1 MAPLAPARRLRLI
14 AGNPMRRVLVT
25 LLILNLPGRLAAQT
39 WNDPQVGQLV
49 RRAILLRETP
59 ASDTSLRS
67 YRNHAHG
74 FVFYLVQY
82 GPGFPDPPRLAKAD
96 ELDVEVY
103 WQAPDLSKQRIVAW
117 RDGSFLPIQVR
128 YHRDH
133 LGIVTNNFGPLIRI
147 GEGDEVRE
155 AIHPLSLEGLDEYD
169 FGLQDTLSLRTTNG
183 LLDVLA
189 VQVRPRN
196 PSRPLVIGTLYLERR
211 TAALVRFQ
219 FSFTPAAYRDEELED
234 ISVVL
239 EQSLFEGKWWL
250 PYAQQIEIRRR
261 ASAFDFPFRT
271 IIRGRWEIGDYD
283 FGAEFPAGLRTAP
296 EFGGLSAPVR
306 DTAKWSTSLRAAV
319 EAADPFDRR
328 QFDELKARAQDLAS
342 RQVLEGMPRRR
353 FGTTSLS
360 DLIHV
365 NRVQGL
371 AFGFGLGFR
380 MNGGYSLRGSLGY
393 GLSDHR
399 ITAGVGGSFT
409 RGSTEWSF
417 DGRRVIRDIGDEPVV
432 SGVINSLLSQES
444 AKDLGSYLLGEELGV
459 GLRHRFDPR
468 WSLELASRLEHTSSV
483 EQVAKPLRGAY
494 EANPALGSG
503 TYALG
508 RAVLALAARGALDR
522 SDLKAQF
529 GVEVGTGQTDYLRAS
544 FRSDGSVPIPI
555 GHLRLR
561 TVAGLATSGLPK
573 SRSFTIGGRGTLP
586 GERFRAFGGRRTVA
600 AQLEWR
606 IPVPVPAIGLGPFA
620 TTGNRA
626 ILAPLFG
633 IGWAGGT
640 IEDVPWTASD
650 GPRPVFGIAA
660 EFLQG
665 MIRIEAA
672 RKLRFFPED
681 KRPKYFFALTLDVSP
696 EWWPIL

>member
-1 MAPLAPARRLRLI
+1 
-14 AGNPMRRVLVT
+14 MRRVLVT
-25 LLILNLPGRLAAQT
+25 FLILLPPGRLAAQT
-39 WNDPQVGQLV
+39 WNDPQVGQLI

-59 ASDTSLRS
+59 ASDTTLVS

-103 WQAPDLSKQRIVAW
+103 WRAPDLSKQRIVAW
-117 RDGSFLPIQVR
+117 RDGSFLPIEVH

-133 LGIVTNNFGPLIRI
+133 LGIVTNNFGPLIRL

-169 FGLQDTLSLRTTNG
+169 FGIQDTLKLKTSKGELE
-183 LLDVLA
+183 VLA

-196 PSRPLVIGTLYLERR
+196 PLRPLVIGTLYLERR

-261 ASAFDFPFRT
+261 SSAFDFPFRT
-271 IIRGRWEIGDYD
+271 IIRSRWEIGDYD
-283 FGAEFPAGLRTAP
+283 FGAEFPAALRAAP
-296 EFGGLSAPVR
+296 EFGGLSTPLR
-306 DTAKWSTSLRAAV
+306 DTTKWTTSLRAAV

-342 RQVLEGMPRRR
+342 RQVLEGLPRRR
-353 FGTTSLS
+353 LGTTSLS

-380 MNGGYSLRGSLGY
+380 FNGGYALRGALGY

-399 ITAGVGGSFT
+399 ITAGVGSSLT
-409 RGSTEWSF
+409 RGANEWSF
-417 DGRRVIRDIGDEPVV
+417 DARRVIRDIGDEPVV
-432 SGVINSLLSQES
+432 SGVVNSLLSQES
-444 AKDLGSYLLGEELGV
+444 AKDLGSYLLGEEVGL
-459 GLRHRFDPR
+459 GLRHRFDSR
-468 WSLELASRLEHTSSV
+468 WSFELASRLEHTSSV
-483 EQVAKPLRGAY
+483 ETTAKPLRGSY
-494 EANPALGSG
+494 EPNPALGSG
-503 TYALG
+503 TYVLG
-508 RAVLALAARGALDR
+508 RAVLSLAARGAVDR
-522 SDLKAQF
+522 SDLKARL
-529 GVEVGTGQTDYLRAS
+529 GLEVGTGATDYIRTT
-544 FRSDGSVPIPI
+544 FRSDGSVPIPV

-561 TVAGLATSGLPK
+561 VMAGLASSGLPR
-573 SRSFTIGGRGTLP
+573 SRSFPIGGRGTLP
-586 GERFRAFGGRRTVA
+586 GETNRRYGGTRVLAT
-600 AQLEWR
+600 QLEWR

-633 IGWAGGT
+633 VGWAGGANA
-640 IEDVPWTASD
+640 ELPWIASR
-650 GPRPVFGIAA
+650 GPRPIVGIAA

-665 MIRIEAA
+665 LIRIEAA
-672 RKLRFFPED
+672 RRLRHFPGD
-681 KRPKYFFALTLDVSP
+681 PPDPLIRFTVDVSP